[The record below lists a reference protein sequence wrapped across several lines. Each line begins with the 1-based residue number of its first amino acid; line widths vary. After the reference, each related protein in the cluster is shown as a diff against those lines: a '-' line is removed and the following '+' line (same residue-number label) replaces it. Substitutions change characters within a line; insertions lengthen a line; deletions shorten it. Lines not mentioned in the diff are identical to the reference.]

1 MKQVVA
7 IIKPF
12 KLDDV
17 RESLSEI
24 GVQGLTVSEVKGFGR
39 QKGHTELYRGAEYVV
54 DFLPK
59 LKLEI
64 AVDDGIVEQVVEAIT
79 KGANTGKIGD
89 GKIFV
94 YPLEQV
100 IRIRTGETGSDAR
113 EASGAVIMENEI
125 FQLQYAMDTFY
136 FLICGALVMWMAAG
150 FSMLEAG
157 LVRAKNTT
165 EILTKNVMLFSIACI
180 SYLVV
185 GYDIM
190 YGGGVFL
197 SGIAGGDT
205 LVADAL
211 TASQEAGFEGGSVYS
226 AASDFFFQVVFV
238 ATAMSIVSGAV
249 AERMKLWAFA
259 AFAVVLT
266 AFIYPMEGAWTWG
279 GADVFGMYNLGDLG
293 FSDFAGS
300 GIVHMAG
307 AAAALAGVILLG
319 ARKGKYGPNG
329 EVRPIPGANMP
340 LATLGTFILWMGW
353 FGFNGGSVL
362 KLGDMASANAVA
374 MVFLNTNTAAAG
386 GALAALLVAKLAFG
400 KADLT
405 MILNG
410 ALAGLVAITAG
421 PDTPTPLM
429 ATIIGAIGGVIV
441 VFSIVF
447 FDKIKIDDPV
457 GAISVHGVV
466 GLWGL
471 LAVPLTNDG
480 ASFSGQIIGAATIF
494 IWVFVTSFIVW
505 SILKMVMGIRVSD
518 EEEYEGVDIVECGVE
533 AYPEFTSSGK

>member
-1 MKQVVA
+1 M
-7 IIKPF
+7 
-12 KLDDV
+12 
-17 RESLSEI
+17 
-24 GVQGLTVSEVKGFGR
+24 
-39 QKGHTELYRGAEYVV
+39 ELGN
-54 DFLPK
+54 
-59 LKLEI
+59 
-64 AVDDGIVEQVVEAIT
+64 Q
-79 KGANTGKIGD
+79 
-89 GKIFV
+89 
-94 YPLEQV
+94 
-100 IRIRTGETGSDAR
+100 
-113 EASGAVIMENEI
+113 I

-136 FLICGALVMWMAAG
+136 FLVCGALVMWMAAG

-165 EILTKNVMLFSIACI
+165 EILTKNVMLFAIACT

-185 GYDIM
+185 GYEIM
-190 YGGGVFL
+190 YGGGLFL
-197 SGIAGGDT
+197 AGIDGGET

-211 TASQEAGFEGGSVYS
+211 AASAEEGFEGGAVYS

-259 AFAVVLT
+259 AFAVVMT
-266 AFIYPMEGAWTWG
+266 AFIYPLEGSWTWG

-293 FSDFAGS
+293 FLDFAGS

-329 EVRPIPGANMP
+329 EVRPIPGANLP

-374 MVFLNTNTAAAG
+374 MVFLNTNAAAAG
-386 GALAALLVAKLAFG
+386 GVIAALVVAKLLFG

-429 ATIIGAIGGVIV
+429 ATIIGAVGGVIV

-447 FDKIKIDDPV
+447 MDKVKIDDPV

-471 LAVPLTNDG
+471 LAVPLTNSD
-480 ASFSGQIIGAATIF
+480 ASFSAQIIGAATIF
-494 IWVFVTSFIVW
+494 VWVFVSSFIVW
-505 SILKMVMGIRVSD
+505 AVLKMIMGLRVTE
-518 EEEYEGVDIVECGVE
+518 EEEYEGVDLVECGME
-533 AYPEFTSSGK
+533 AYPEFTSSN